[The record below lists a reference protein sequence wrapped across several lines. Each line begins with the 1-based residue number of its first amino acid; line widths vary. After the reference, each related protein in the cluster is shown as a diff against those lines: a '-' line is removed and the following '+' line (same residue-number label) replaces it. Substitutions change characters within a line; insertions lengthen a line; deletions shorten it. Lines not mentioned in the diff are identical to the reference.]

1 MVLVKRMIIFVFMEK
16 KFLFTLSAL
25 IFGFSVLATEPQRTI
40 IKGSYSHNNF
50 KSIIIWSTIGKVMEV
65 VDSTKLINGQFEFK
79 ARFYKQGMYLIGVNE
94 SNHVPIL
101 LDNEP
106 LIELTANGP
115 KMETNLKYIQSKL
128 NIAYIDY
135 IPKEIKINNA
145 IRAAHKKEGND
156 STIIRLKESRLA
168 EMRDSLRRLHSGTF
182 LDKLI
187 GWKSDILP
195 LQKTTFWNNFDFNDT
210 AIVRCTVLN
219 DRIQRYMR
227 KFSKGENSGYI
238 QCIEEILTKASINDA
253 VYEFAVYQ
261 MITGFFESGMD
272 NITAYLIDQKLNG
285 ESCGEDDIH
294 KLLTKTANSIQQL
307 TVGHNPPNFQAKLR
321 DGGAFELKNVVAKN
335 KFTVLMFWSS
345 WCEHCK
351 AAAPEIKAF
360 HEKYSKE
367 KITLVGYS
375 LDNNQQMWENAL
387 NERGF
392 VFPNIFGGKQWDS
405 PVSKLY
411 KVNKTPLFFVMDQN
425 GTLRLKAKSIRE
437 VEKFI
442 GSSK

>member
-1 MVLVKRMIIFVFMEK
+1 MVLDKGMIIFVIMEK
-16 KFLFTLSAL
+16 KFYLMLCLIVFGLSLSA
-25 IFGFSVLATEPQRTI
+25 AQPQKTI
-40 IKGSYSHNNF
+40 IKGSYTQNNF
-50 KSIIIWSTIGKVMEV
+50 KTMIIWSTIGKVMEV
-65 VDSTKLINGQFEFK
+65 VDSTKLVNGQFEFK
-79 ARFYKQGMYLIGVNE
+79 PRYYKQGMYLIGVAE
-94 SNHVPIL
+94 SNHVPLL

-106 LIELTANGP
+106 MIELSANGP
-115 KMETNLKYIQSKL
+115 KMETNLKYLQSKQ

-156 STIIRLKESRLA
+156 STIIRLKEGRLA
-168 EMRDSLRRLHSGTF
+168 EMRDSLRQAHLGTF

-195 LQKTTFWNNFDFNDT
+195 LRKSTFWNNFDFNDT

-227 KFSKGENSGYI
+227 KFSKGENAGYI
-238 QCIEEILTKASINDA
+238 QCIEEILTKASINEA

-261 MITGFFESGMD
+261 LITGFFESGMD

-321 DGGAFELKNVVAKN
+321 DGSAFELKNSVAKN
-335 KFTVLMFWSS
+335 KDTVLMFWSS

-367 KITLVGYS
+367 KIILVGYS

-392 VFPNIFGGKQWDS
+392 VFPNIFGGKQWES

-425 GTLRLKAKSIRE
+425 GTLQLKAKSIQE

-442 GSSK
+442 GGSK

>member
-1 MVLVKRMIIFVFMEK
+1 MVLDNGLIIFVFMEK
-16 KFLFTLSAL
+16 KLLLTLSAL
-25 IFGFSVLATEPQRTI
+25 LFGFSVFAANPQRTT
-40 IKGSYSHNNF
+40 IKGNYSHNNF
-50 KSIIIWSTIGKVMEV
+50 KTIIIWSTIGKVMEV
-65 VDSTKLINGQFEFK
+65 VDSTKLVNGQFEFK
-79 ARFYKQGMYLIGVNE
+79 PRYYKQGMYLIGVNE

-106 LIELTANGP
+106 IIELTANGP
-115 KMETNLKYIQSKL
+115 KMETNLKYLQSKQ

-156 STIIRLKESRLA
+156 STIIRLKEGRLA
-168 EMRDSLRRLHSGTF
+168 EMRDSLRNVHIGTF

-195 LQKTTFWNNFDFNDT
+195 LRKSTFWNNFDFNDT

-307 TVGHNPPNFQAKLR
+307 TIGHNPPNFQAKLR
-321 DGGAFELKNVVAKN
+321 DGSSFELKNSIAKN
-335 KFTVLMFWSS
+335 KYTVLMFWSS

-351 AAAPEIKAF
+351 SAAPEIKAF
-360 HEKYSKE
+360 HEKYNKE
-367 KITLVGYS
+367 KIMLVGYS

-392 VFPNIFGGKQWDS
+392 VFANIFGGKQWDS

-411 KVNKTPLFFVMDQN
+411 KVNKTPMFFVMDQK
-425 GTLRLKAKSIRE
+425 GTLQLKAKSIQE

-442 GSSK
+442 GGSK

>member
-1 MVLVKRMIIFVFMEK
+1 MVLDNRMFNFVFMEK
-16 KFLFTLSAL
+16 KFLLSWFTLAL
-25 IFGFSVLATEPQRTI
+25 SLQVFGLQPTRTT
-40 IKGSYSHNNF
+40 IKGNYTHNNF
-50 KSIIIWSTIGKVMEV
+50 KTIIIWSTIGKVMEV
-65 VDSTKLINGQFEFK
+65 VDSTKLVNGQFEFK
-79 ARFYKQGMYLIGVNE
+79 PRYFKQGMYLIGVNE

-106 LIELTANGP
+106 LIELSANGP
-115 KMETNLKYIQSKL
+115 KMETNLKYLQSKQ

-156 STIIRLKESRLA
+156 STTIQLKESRLA
-168 EMRDSLRRLHSGTF
+168 EMRDSIRKVYSGTF

-195 LQKTTFWNNFDFNDT
+195 LRKSTFWNNFDFNDT
-210 AIVRCTVLN
+210 SIVRCTVLN

-227 KFSKGENSGYI
+227 KFSKGENPGYI
-238 QCIEEILTKASINDA
+238 QCIEEILSKASINDA

-307 TVGHNPPNFQAKLR
+307 TIGHNPPNFQAKLR
-321 DGGAFELKNVVAKN
+321 DGSTFELKSAVAKN
-335 KFTVLMFWSS
+335 KYTVLMFWSS

-360 HEKYSKE
+360 HEKNSKN
-367 KITLVGYS
+367 KIMLIGYS

-387 NERGF
+387 NERSF
-392 VFPNIFGGKQWDS
+392 TFPNIFGGKQWDS

-411 KVNKTPLFFVMDQN
+411 KVNKTPLFFVLDQS
-425 GTLRLKAKSIRE
+425 GTLQLKAKSIQE

-442 GSSK
+442 GGSK